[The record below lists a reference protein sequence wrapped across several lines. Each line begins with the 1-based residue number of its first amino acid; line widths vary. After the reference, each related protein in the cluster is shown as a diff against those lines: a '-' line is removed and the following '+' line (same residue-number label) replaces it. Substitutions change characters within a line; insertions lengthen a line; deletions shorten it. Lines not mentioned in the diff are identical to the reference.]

1 MTTYNLSYIRN
12 RAYLAVSLT
21 HFFVDVLNNSRTLL
35 VAILAV
41 SMGLTNA
48 EVGIALLLYN
58 IGSALLQPAFG
69 WMADRFGPRW
79 LVVGGMGWM
88 IALYGLAAVAPDWP
102 ALVAITLAG
111 LGSGAFHPTGAKVAG
126 EASTTARNQATAVFF
141 TAGQMGLFVGPVLAG
156 ELLDSYGRI
165 GYLALPFLA
174 LLAFGSGLRWLSN
187 DKPHQA
193 AHVAHQYPAPAAQA
207 EAATTAVQPRQPIH
221 WPTALPLTII
231 ILSSSTIGIAAINF
245 APKLFTELGYGA
257 SYVGWTAGLF
267 MMGSAVGGI
276 VGGALGD
283 RIGRKP
289 PILLGFVASILPLI
303 FYIPAADP
311 WRFVLL
317 LLAGF
322 FAGMPHSILVI
333 MAQSLMPGRR
343 ATASGL
349 ILGLMFFSGALG
361 SLVVGWL
368 GDRIGLG
375 AALQW
380 TAVLPVIAL
389 AATVLLPG
397 EDKG

>member
-1 MTTYNLSYIRN
+1 MTTYNVSFIRN
-12 RAYLAVSLT
+12 RAYLAVFLT

-41 SMGLTNA
+41 SIGLTNA
-48 EVGIALLLYN
+48 EVGVALLLYN
-58 IGSALLQPAFG
+58 IGSALMQPVFG

-88 IALYGLAAVAPDWP
+88 IVLYGLAAVAPEWP

-141 TAGQMGLFVGPVLAG
+141 TAGQIGLFVGPVLAG
-156 ELLDSYGRI
+156 ELLEGYGRL
-165 GYLALPFLA
+165 GFLALPFLA
-174 LLAFGSGLRWLSN
+174 LVAFGGGLRWLSN
-187 DKPHQA
+187 DEEHHPHAGHSHHPVTTEKTA
-193 AHVAHQYPAPAAQA
+193 APSNP
-207 EAATTAVQPRQPIH
+207 PIH
-221 WPTALPLTII
+221 WPTALPLMVI
-231 ILSSSTIGIAAINF
+231 ILFTGTIGIAATNF
-245 APKLFTELGYGA
+245 APKLFTELGFDPA
-257 SYVGWTAGLF
+257 YVGWTAGLY

-283 RIGRKP
+283 RFGRKP
-289 PILLGFVASILPLI
+289 PILLGLSGAILPLY
-303 FYIPAADP
+303 FYIPAVDP
-311 WRFVLL
+311 WRFILL

-333 MAQSLMPGRR
+333 LAQSLMPGRR

-349 ILGLMFFSGALG
+349 ILGMMFFSGAVG

-368 GDRIGLG
+368 GDQIGLG
-375 AALQW
+375 VALQW
-380 TAVLPVIAL
+380 TAVLPVIGIMGTL
-389 AATVLLPG
+389 MLPG
-397 EDKG
+397 KTPEYV

>member
-1 MTTYNLSYIRN
+1 MTTYNLSYMRN

-35 VAILAV
+35 VAIVAV
-41 SMGLTNA
+41 SIGLTNA

-58 IGSALLQPAFG
+58 IGSALLQPVFG

-88 IALYGLAAVAPDWP
+88 IGLYGVAAVAPDWP

-126 EASTTARNQATAVFF
+126 EVSTTARNQATAVFF
-141 TAGQMGLFVGPVLAG
+141 TAGQLGLFVGPVLAG
-156 ELLDSYGRI
+156 GLLDSYGRI
-165 GYLALPFLA
+165 GFLALPFLA

-187 DKPHQA
+187 DKAHHA
-193 AHVAHQYPAPAAQA
+193 AHAGHQHSPASASK
-207 EAATTAVQPRQPIH
+207 ETVTATVQPRQPIH

-245 APKLFTELGYGA
+245 APKLFTELGYA
-257 SYVGWTAGLF
+257 PAYVGWTAGLF
-267 MMGSAVGGI
+267 MMGSAIGGI
-276 VGGALGD
+276 IGGALGD
-283 RIGRKP
+283 RIGRKL
-289 PILLGFVASILPLI
+289 PILIGFVGSILPLI

-311 WRFVLL
+311 WRFILL

-333 MAQSLMPGRR
+333 MAQALMPGRR

-349 ILGLMFFSGALG
+349 ILGMMFFSGAIG

-368 GDRIGLG
+368 GDQIGLG
-375 AALQW
+375 PALQW
-380 TAVLPVIAL
+380 TAVLPVVAL
-389 AATVLLPG
+389 VATLMLPG
-397 EDKG
+397 KEGR

>member
-1 MTTYNLSYIRN
+1 MTTLDLSYIRN

-41 SMGLTNA
+41 SIGLSNA

-58 IGSALLQPAFG
+58 IGSALLQPVFG
-69 WMADRFGPRW
+69 LMADKFGPRW

-88 IALYGLAAVAPDWP
+88 IGLYGLAAVAPEWP
-102 ALVAITLAG
+102 ALIAITFAG
-111 LGSGAFHPTGAKVAG
+111 LGSGAFHPTGAMVAG
-126 EASTTARNQATAVFF
+126 EVTSTARNQATAVFF
-141 TAGQMGLFVGPVLAG
+141 TAGQIGLFVGPVLAG
-156 ELLDSYGRI
+156 GLLDSYGRT
-165 GYLALPFLA
+165 GYVVLPFLA

-187 DKPHQA
+187 KDSHHETHFHSVPKP
-193 AHVAHQYPAPAAQA
+193 
-207 EAATTAVQPRQPIH
+207 TTALKPRQAIH

-245 APKLFTELGYGA
+245 APKLFTELGFDPG
-257 SYVGWTAGLF
+257 YVGWTAGLF

-283 RIGRKP
+283 RLGRKP
-289 PILLGFVASILPLI
+289 PILIGFIGAILPLI
-303 FYIPAADP
+303 FYIPVDDP

-343 ATASGL
+343 GTASGL
-349 ILGLMFFSGALG
+349 ILGMMFFSGAIG

-375 AALQW
+375 PALQW
-380 TAVLPVIAL
+380 TAVLPVIAI
-389 AATVLLPG
+389 AATLALPARSPAPTT
-397 EDKG
+397 